1 MTTLDSSDLTEIELD
16 FTGFRIVH
24 PFVTVKCRER
34 SISTMRAK
42 TLVALII
49 TALMLT
55 PVQAGDVTA
64 SQSEP
69 AEDTRQPNA
78 NNTTMYMW
86 SNDMATEWT
95 HFNINETESAEA
107 GELTEEKDNG
117 IINIKYRFTMDPTL
131 DKRLNMTIG
140 EEIRGNF
147 NVYWEGDIDNGGGG
161 SCNNDCEYLNIT
173 VFRGAN
179 KVYQHTEQPWPAG
192 NWKNIVFSYSIT
204 EEDGHNVWDSTN
216 DNPVIEVTMK
226 VKGDY
231 QSGGFLGLQ
240 GSGDPAAFGFKLG
253 EEARLELPIDE
264 STWDEK
270 FQAGMDDMP
279 EEDTPGFTLVIAST
293 AIAMAVF
300 VNVGKEEENE
310 A

>member
-1 MTTLDSSDLTEIELD
+1 M
-16 FTGFRIVH
+16 
-24 PFVTVKCRER
+24 
-34 SISTMRAK
+34 STMRAK

-55 PVQAGDVTA
+55 PVQAGDVSV

-95 HFNINETESAEA
+95 HFNLNDTESVEE

-117 IINIKYRFTMDPTL
+117 VIAIKYRFTMDPTL
-131 DKRLNMTIG
+131 DKRLNMTEG
-140 EEIRGNF
+140 AEMRGNF
-147 NVYWEGDIDNGGGG
+147 NVYWEGDIDNGDGG

-173 VFRGAN
+173 VYRGAS

-192 NWKNIVFSYSIT
+192 NWKNIVFSYAIN

-216 DNPVIEVTMK
+216 DNPIVEVTMK

-231 QSGGFLGLQ
+231 QDGGFFFP
-240 GSGDPAAFGFKLG
+240 SGTAAAFGFKLG

-264 STWDEK
+264 TTWDAK
-270 FQAGMDDMP
+270 FQAGIDDSMA
-279 EEDTPGFTLVIAST
+279 EEDTPGFTLVVASA

-300 VNVGKEEENE
+300 VNVGKEEESE
-310 A
+310 S